1 MGTQIDLL
9 LDRKDRCMNLC
20 EMKFSTEEFIISKKY
35 AAELAQKKSI
45 FIEKSKT
52 KKTVFLTMVTTYGV
66 VRNQY
71 YKNLIQNEVTMDA
84 LFE

>member
-1 MGTQIDLL
+1 MQQNLL
-9 LDRKDRCMNLC
+9 K
-20 EMKFSTEEFIISKKY
+20 
-35 AAELAQKKSI
+35 KKSI